1 MDSKRKGEHM
11 PFANLTWRVTA
22 SGLEDEL
29 LIADALSWLCGEP
42 ESIELERTKSYHGS
56 KVHMITSK
64 ISRRGAIRKAISN
77 LGPNL
82 LNTLLMQLESR
93 LHEDNALYFRLDLD
107 NLVRGKIILS
117 EPGGK
122 ATVKARLKFKAFPGQ
137 DTQQVVKDSLQSLL
151 ERAQIP
157 ALPDYEEE

>member
-1 MDSKRKGEHM
+1 M
-11 PFANLTWRVTA
+11 PFANLTWRATA

-56 KVHMITSK
+56 KVHMITSH
-64 ISRRGAIRKAISN
+64 ITRRSAIRKAISN

-82 LNTLLMQLESR
+82 LNTLLMQIDSR
-93 LHEDNALYFRLDLD
+93 LHDDNALYFRIDLD
-107 NLVRGKIILS
+107 MLVRGKLILS

-122 ATVKARLKFKAFPGQ
+122 ATAKARLKFKAFPGQ
-137 DTQQVVKDSLQSLL
+137 DIQQVVKDSIQSLVV
-151 ERAQIP
+151 RAQIP
-157 ALPDYEEE
+157 TLPDNEEE

>member
-1 MDSKRKGEHM
+1 
-11 PFANLTWRVTA
+11 
-22 SGLEDEL
+22 
-29 LIADALSWLCGEP
+29 
-42 ESIELERTKSYHGS
+42 
-56 KVHMITSK
+56 MITSK
-64 ISRRGAIRKAISN
+64 IGRRGAIRKAISN

-137 DTQQVVKDSLQSLL
+137 DTRQVVKDSLQSLL
-151 ERAQIP
+151 ERAQTP
-157 ALPDYEEE
+157 DLPDNEEE